1 MRRIVFSLG
10 AAAALATASAAQLSP
25 ATAPAAPPRPG
36 TRFDTSTVAF
46 DTGGVHVILRRNPA
60 NNVIAVNL
68 YLLGG
73 TQLVTEAN
81 AGIEPFLLSLS
92 ERGTAHYT
100 RDDLRRKIAALG
112 SGIVVQGSDDWTLYG
127 FRGVRATFD
136 STWAIWSD
144 RLRAGTL
151 ADSDIDFIREQALSA
166 LRQREDSPDG
176 LVHLLA
182 DSARWAGKPYSILAN
197 GTEKSVSSFT
207 AAQLAEWRATKI
219 ITSRMLLVVVGNVER
234 ERVAKLVA
242 ATFGTLPK
250 GDYKWTPPVTVTGV
264 GGPAVMVHRRIPTNY
279 LLGYYMGPTPASS
292 DASALRIA
300 TAVLAGRLFTE
311 VRSRR
316 NLTYE
321 VDAPFEER
329 AVITGGLYVSTAY
342 SDSTLDIM
350 RRETDALKRNHLTQ
364 EQLLVVEQQF
374 ITEFFLKNETNA
386 EQANQLARAQVYRG
400 DYRYADRFALDI
412 HAVTPG
418 AVQYVAQKYM
428 KGFVWAYVGDTLRVT
443 RAKLQAF

>member
-1 MRRIVFSLG
+1 V
-10 AAAALATASAAQLSP
+10 
-25 ATAPAAPPRPG
+25 
-36 TRFDTSTVAF
+36 
-46 DTGGVHVILRRNPA
+46 
-60 NNVIAVNL
+60 
-68 YLLGG
+68 
-73 TQLVTEAN
+73 
-81 AGIEPFLLSLS
+81 S

-100 RDDLRRKIAALG
+100 RDVLRRKIAALG
-112 SGIVVQGSDDWTLYG
+112 SGIVVQGSDDWTLFG

-136 STWAIWSD
+136 STWAIWAD
-144 RLRAGTL
+144 RLTAGTL
-151 ADSDIDFIREQALSA
+151 DSADIDFVREQVLSS

-182 DSARWAGKPYSILAN
+182 DSARWAGKPYSIMSG
-197 GTEKSVSSFT
+197 GTEHSVASFT

-234 ERVAKLVA
+234 DRVAKLVA
-242 ATFGTLPK
+242 ATFGKLPA
-250 GDYKWTPPVTVTGV
+250 GDYKWAPPPATPGV
-264 GGPAVMVHRRIPTNY
+264 GGPAVMVQRRLPTNY
-279 LLGYYMGPTPASS
+279 LLGYYIGPTPASS

-311 VRSRR
+311 IRSRR
-316 NLTYE
+316 NLTYD

-329 AVITGGLYVSTAY
+329 AVITGGLYVTTAFP
-342 SDSTLDIM
+342 DSTLEIM
-350 RRETDALKRNHLTQ
+350 RRETESLKRNRLAQ

-374 ITEFFLKNETNA
+374 ITEFYLKNETNA

-428 KGFVWAYVGDTLRVT
+428 KGFVWAYVGDSLRVT
-443 RAKLQAF
+443 RAKLEAF

>member
-1 MRRIVFSLG
+1 MS
-10 AAAALATASAAQLSP
+10 ASAALAQLSP
-25 ATAPAAPPRPG
+25 AAPPATPLRPG
-36 TRFDTSTVAF
+36 SRFDTSTVAF

-60 NNVIAVNL
+60 NNVVAVNL

-73 TQLVTEAN
+73 TQMVSEAN
-81 AGIEPFLLSLS
+81 AGIEPFLLALS

-100 RDDLRRKIAALG
+100 REALRRKTAALG
-112 SGIVVQGSDDWTLYG
+112 SGIVVQGSDDWTLFG

-136 STWAIWSD
+136 STWAIWAD
-144 RLRAGTL
+144 RLNNGTL
-151 ADSDIDFIREQALSA
+151 DSTDIDFLREQLLAG

-176 LVHLLA
+176 LVHILA
-182 DSARWAGKPYSILAN
+182 DSARWAGKPYSIMN
-197 GTEKSVSSFT
+197 GGTEQSVSSFT
-207 AAQLAEWRATKI
+207 AAKLAEWRATKI

-234 ERVAKLVA
+234 ERLAKLVA
-242 ATFGTLPK
+242 ATFGPLPK
-250 GDYKWTPPVTVTGV
+250 GDYKWAPPIAATGV
-264 GGPAVMVHRRIPTNY
+264 GGPAVMVQRRLPTNY
-279 LLGYYMGPTPASS
+279 LLGYYIGPTPASS

-311 VRSRR
+311 IRSRR
-316 NLTYE
+316 NLTYD

-329 AVITGGLYVSTAY
+329 AVITGGLYVTTAFP
-342 SDSTLDIM
+342 DSTLEIM
-350 RRETDALKRNHLTQ
+350 RRETESLKRNRLVQ

-374 ITEFFLKNETNA
+374 ITEFYLKNETNA

-443 RAKLQAF
+443 RAKLEAF